1 MKCETHILTDTINL
15 YVAKGHGSGSV
26 AQGNSANLLPWSI
39 QSRGP
44 WLLNRLCCPV
54 ESSLTMTSSETL
66 ATSCRLI
73 FFVLAGLCLAVS
85 FRLAT
90 RGSPIYSAYLFHRAT
105 SGTPALRSA
114 TNDRCITNRYGL
126 HHLRSG
132 SAHARPYRRFSYG
145 SCNEA
150 ASSSLSLRPDGL
162 LALHRQGRLL
172 SSFRL
177 VGHPK

>member
-1 MKCETHILTDTINL
+1 MLTDTINL
-15 YVAKGHGSGSV
+15 YVAKGHASGSV
-26 AQGNSANLLPWSI
+26 AQGNSANLLPSSI

-54 ESSLTMTSSETL
+54 ESLLTMTSSETL
-66 ATSCRLI
+66 VSSCRLI

-105 SGTPALRSA
+105 SGAPALRSVA
-114 TNDRCITNRYGL
+114 FNCFFTDRNSFR
-126 HHLRSG
+126 HLRRS
-132 SAHARPYRRFSYG
+132 SASAACARRFSRRL
-145 SCNEA
+145 CNEA

-162 LALHRQGRLL
+162 LALLRQGRLL

-177 VGHPK
+177 SGHPR